1 MARVH
6 RVETR
11 LDWQEY
17 ADLEALC
24 LRRNLQRAT
33 LLRHLITKAIDEQLF
48 RDEIGARC
56 TRMMNGIE
64 CLSVGQGQWRSC

>member
-33 LLRHLITKAIDEQLF
+33 LLRHLITKAN
-48 RDEIGARC
+48 R
-56 TRMMNGIE
+56 
-64 CLSVGQGQWRSC
+64 